1 MRAILLWL
9 AALVGLALIV
19 FIAIYTLPGKP
30 QRLSFSAVGYG
41 RLSGWESSELTPT
54 AQAFER
60 SCRRIMAAAPE
71 RGVGGEDF
79 FGAIGDWQPACR
91 DFLALDLATIDTET
105 LRTFFERRFTP
116 LSVTAEQGD
125 IGLFTGYY
133 EPEYP
138 GSLEKNPDY
147 PVPLYGRPA
156 DLITVNLGD
165 FSDDLSGKRIV
176 GRVQAG
182 ALVPYPD
189 RKAIED
195 GGLDGDVQV
204 VAWLKDPVD
213 AFFLHIQGSGVVLL
227 EDGTRYRV
235 GYAAQNGR
243 DYTAIGRVL
252 REEGALAPDNISM
265 QTIRQWLED
274 HPDEA
279 AQVMQANQSFIFFRP
294 VDGQGPIGSEGV
306 PLTAGHS
313 LAVDRSVFPMG
324 APIWLETEAPVTAQA
339 TRPLHRL
346 MIAQDTGGAIEG
358 AIRGDVFWG
367 TGNEA
372 GEIAGR
378 MQAQGR
384 YFVLVP
390 KAVAAR
396 LDAR

>member
-1 MRAILLWL
+1 MRVTFLWL
-9 AALVGLALIV
+9 GALLALALSV
-19 FIAIYTLPGKP
+19 FIAIWTLPERP
-30 QRLSFSAVGYG
+30 ARLGFSAVGYD
-41 RLSGWESSELTPT
+41 RLEGWREADLALT

-60 SCRRIMAAAPE
+60 SCTRIMKTDAGRAM
-71 RGVGGEDF
+71 GGESL
-79 FGAIGDWQPACR
+79 FGTVGDWQPACR
-91 DFLALDLATIDTET
+91 DFLALDLSAIDSET
-105 LRTFFERRFTP
+105 LRTFFETRFQP
-116 LSVTAEQGD
+116 LSVTAEAGPM
-125 IGLFTGYY
+125 GLFTGYY

-138 GSLEKNPDY
+138 GSLEKAPDY
-147 PVPLYGRPA
+147 PVPLYARPA
-156 DLITVNLGD
+156 DLVTVNLGA
-165 FSDDLSGKRIV
+165 FSEALKGKRVV
-176 GRVQAG
+176 GRVRAG

-189 RKAIED
+189 RKEIEEN
-195 GGLDGDVQV
+195 GLKTETRA

-227 EDGTRYRV
+227 ADGTRYRV

-252 REEGALAPDNISM
+252 RQMGALAPDNISM

-274 HPDEA
+274 HPDKA
-279 AQVMQANQSFIFFRP
+279 AAVMQENQSFIFFRP
-294 VDGQGPIGSEGV
+294 VTGEGPIGSEGV

-324 APIWLETEAPVTAQA
+324 APIWLQTQAPLTADSVA
-339 TRPLHRL
+339 PLHRL
-346 MIAQDTGGAIEG
+346 MIAQDTGGAIDG

-367 TGNEA
+367 TGEAA

-390 KAVAAR
+390 DAVAAR
-396 LDAR
+396 LEE